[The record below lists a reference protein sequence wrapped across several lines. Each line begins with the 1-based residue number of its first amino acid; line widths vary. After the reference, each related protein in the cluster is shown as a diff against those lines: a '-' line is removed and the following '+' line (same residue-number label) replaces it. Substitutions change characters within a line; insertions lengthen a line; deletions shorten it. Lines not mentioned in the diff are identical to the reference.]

1 MAKKAKAAKKKVANG
16 GKKAGGDFV
25 VRSRVKEAI
34 AKKNLRSS
42 GDLAEALNGMIS
54 WYLDQA
60 AARAKANRRG
70 TVRGHDI
77 CCC

>member
-1 MAKKAKAAKKKVANG
+1 MAKKAKKKAANG

-25 VRSRVKEAI
+25 VRSRVKDAI

-42 GDLAEALNGMIS
+42 ADVAEALNGVIE
-54 WYLDQA
+54 WYLEQA
-60 AARAKANRRG
+60 ASRAKANRRG
-70 TVRGHDI
+70 TVRGHDV